1 MRERLPDLIISCDF
15 VHSVAHIAVSGG
27 YDEFNIY
34 MQSSAYDIT
43 RFDSDLGLGEPS
55 FLDAAA

>member
-1 MRERLPDLIISCDF
+1 MPDLIISCDF